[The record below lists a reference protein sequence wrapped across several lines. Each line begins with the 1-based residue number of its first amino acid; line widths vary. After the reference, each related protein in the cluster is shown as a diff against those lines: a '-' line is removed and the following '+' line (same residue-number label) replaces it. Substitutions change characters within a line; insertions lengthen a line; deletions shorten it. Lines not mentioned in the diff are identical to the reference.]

1 MTRRLLGVIG
11 HVDHGK
17 TALVRALTGI
27 ETDRLPE
34 EKRRGISIALGFAH
48 FIAGDATVDLI
59 DMPGHE
65 RFVRTMVSGATGIGA
80 VLLVV
85 AANEGIQAQTVEHIE
100 IAALLG
106 LRQTVLAV
114 TKRDLATPE
123 RLAEVTRDS
132 LALARSAGLEVAE
145 TVAVSAVRGDGIE
158 ALRAALA
165 RLPGADARE
174 WGYPWLPVDRAFSI
188 AGHGTVVTG
197 TLRRGAIASGDE
209 LVLSPSGE
217 AVRVRGLQVHNAKVA
232 SAGVGQ
238 RVAVNLRAVSTE
250 ETARG
255 VALTRPGALPPASWL
270 SVRLRAVPSAAGPL
284 RDGARLRLL
293 AGTLEV
299 EASLR
304 LLDRR
309 ELAPGETGSAQLH
322 CAEPVAVPAREA
334 FILRSPSPARTVAGG
349 VVLDPQASRLRR
361 RDPAALE
368 RLERLAGETPE
379 RLVARE
385 VADAG
390 AAGRPVL
397 ALARL
402 SGLSPDRVVAALGDK
417 AAGDK
422 ALGDKASGDKAAG
435 PQGPASAGTGAVV
448 IARGVAVARAA
459 LDAVGARVPALLA
472 EAPDGMARERLL
484 AALPGVSGPVLEESL
499 SRLAASGVLRLA
511 GGLVAPVRAAF
522 ERDRA
527 DRDQLGA
534 EALAERVRQA
544 GLSAP
549 DTRDFAA
556 DPVLR
561 RLADRLVRE
570 GVLVRASDR
579 VQKRELLFHRDTV
592 EAARLRLAPLLAEGA
607 GLLVSDA
614 GAALGVSR
622 KFSVP
627 LLEHFDQIGFTRR
640 VADRRQLA
648 QRPG

>member
-48 FIAGDATVDLI
+48 FVAGDATVDLI

-85 AANEGIQAQTVEHIE
+85 AANEGVQAQTVEHIE

-209 LVLSPSGE
+209 LVLSPSDE
-217 AVRVRGLQVHNAKVA
+217 AVRVRGLQVHGAKVA

-309 ELAPGETGSAQLH
+309 ELAPGETASAQLH

-385 VADAG
+385 VADSG

-417 AAGDK
+417 A
-422 ALGDKASGDKAAG
+422 LGDKAAG
-435 PQGPASAGTGAVV
+435 PRGPASAGTGAVV

-534 EALAERVRQA
+534 AALAERVRRA

-648 QRPG
+648 HRLG

>member
-1 MTRRLLGVIG
+1 VTRRLLGVIG

-48 FIAGDATVDLI
+48 FVAGDATVDLI

-85 AANEGIQAQTVEHIE
+85 AANEGVQAQTVEHIE

-209 LVLSPSGE
+209 LVLSPSDE
-217 AVRVRGLQVHNAKVA
+217 AVRVRGLQVHGAKVA

-309 ELAPGETGSAQLH
+309 ELAPGETASAQLH

-385 VADAG
+385 VADSG

-417 AAGDK
+417 AAG
-422 ALGDKASGDKAAG
+422 
-435 PQGPASAGTGAVV
+435 PRGPASAGTGAVV

-534 EALAERVRQA
+534 AALAERVRRA

-648 QRPG
+648 HRPG

>member
-48 FIAGDATVDLI
+48 FVAGDATVDLI

-145 TVAVSAVRGDGIE
+145 TVAVSAVRGDGVE

-217 AVRVRGLQVHNAKVA
+217 AVRVRGLQVHGAKVA

-238 RVAVNLRAVSTE
+238 RVAVNLRAVSTG

-304 LLDRR
+304 LLDRH
-309 ELAPGETGSAQLH
+309 ELAPGETASAQLH

-368 RLERLAGETPE
+368 RLERLAAETPE

-402 SGLSPDRVVAALGDK
+402 SGLSPDRVAATLSDK
-417 AAGDK
+417 ASGDK
-422 ALGDKASGDKAAG
+422 ALGDKAAG

-527 DRDQLGA
+527 DRDRVGA
-534 EALAERVRQA
+534 AALAERVRQA

>member
-48 FIAGDATVDLI
+48 FVAGDATIDLI

-100 IAALLG
+100 IAGLLG
-106 LRQTVLAV
+106 LRRAVLAV
-114 TKRDLATPE
+114 TKRDLADPG
-123 RLAEVTRDS
+123 RLAAVTRDS

-145 TVAVSAVRGDGIE
+145 ALPVSALDGGGIAE
-158 ALRAALA
+158 LRAALA

-174 WGYPWLPVDRAFSI
+174 SGFPWLPVDRAFSI

-197 TLRRGAIASGDE
+197 TLRRGTIAAGDE

-217 AVRVRGLQVHNAKVA
+217 TVRVRGLQVHGAKVER
-232 SAGVGQ
+232 AGIGQ
-238 RVAVNLRAVSTE
+238 RVAVNLRAVSTT

-255 VALTRPGALPPASWL
+255 VALTRPGALPPAEWL
-270 SVRLRAVPSAAGPL
+270 SVRLHAVDSAAAPL
-284 RDGARLRLL
+284 RDGTRLRFL

-309 ELAPGETGSAQLH
+309 ELAPGDSCLAQLH

-334 FILRSPSPARTVAGG
+334 FILRSPSPARTLAGG
-349 VVLDPQASRLRR
+349 LVLDPEAARLRR
-361 RDPAALE
+361 RDPAL
-368 RLERLAGETPE
+368 LQRLARLAADTPE
-379 RLVARE
+379 RLVACE
-385 VADAG
+385 VEEAG
-390 AAGRPVL
+390 AAGRPL
-397 ALARL
+397 SRLARL
-402 SGLSPDRVVAALGDK
+402 SGLSAELVSAAL
-417 AAGDK
+417 
-422 ALGDKASGDKAAG
+422 LSASPGAEA
-435 PQGPASAGTGAVV
+435 AVV
-448 IARGVAVARAA
+448 VARGVAVLRPA
-459 LDAVGARVPALLA
+459 LDAVAARIPPLLTQ
-472 EAPDGMARERLL
+472 APDGLSRERLL
-484 AALPGVSGPVLEESL
+484 AALPGVSPPVLEEAL
-499 SRLAASGVLRLA
+499 ARLAADGVLRLA

-527 DRDQLGA
+527 DRDRKGA
-534 EALAERVRQA
+534 DALAERVRQA

-556 DPVLR
+556 DPMLR

-570 GVLVRASDR
+570 GVLVRAADR
-579 VQKRELLFHRDTV
+579 VQKRELLFHRDAI

-614 GAALGVSR
+614 GAALGISR

-627 LLEHFDQIGFTRR
+627 LLEHLDQIGFTRR

-648 QRPG
+648 RRAG

>member
-1 MTRRLLGVIG
+1 VTRRLLGVIG

-48 FIAGDATVDLI
+48 FVAGDATVDLI

-85 AANEGIQAQTVEHIE
+85 AANEGVQAQTVEHIE

-209 LVLSPSGE
+209 LVLSPSDE
-217 AVRVRGLQVHNAKVA
+217 AVRVRGLQVHGAKVA

-309 ELAPGETGSAQLH
+309 ELAPGETASAQLH

-385 VADAG
+385 VADSG

-417 AAGDK
+417 A
-422 ALGDKASGDKAAG
+422 LGDKAAG
-435 PQGPASAGTGAVV
+435 PRGPASAGTGAVV

-534 EALAERVRQA
+534 AALAERVRRA

-648 QRPG
+648 HRPG

>member
-1 MTRRLLGVIG
+1 MIG

-17 TALVRALTGI
+17 TALVRALTGM

-48 FIAGDATVDLI
+48 FVANGATIDLI

-85 AANEGIQAQTVEHIE
+85 AANEGIQAQTVEHVE

-106 LRQTVLAV
+106 LRQAVLAV

-123 RLAEVTRDS
+123 RLAEVTRDG
-132 LALARSAGLEVAE
+132 LALARCAGLEVADA
-145 TVAVSAVRGDGIE
+145 VAVSAARGEGIE

-165 RLPGADARE
+165 RLAPADARE

-188 AGHGTVVTG
+188 PGHGTVVTG
-197 TLRRGAIASGDE
+197 TLRRGAIAAGDE

-217 AVRVRGLQVHNAKVA
+217 AVRVRGLQVHGEKVA
-232 SAGVGQ
+232 SAAVGQ
-238 RVAVNLRAVSTE
+238 RVAVNLRAVSTA

-255 VALTRPGALPPASWL
+255 VALTRPGALPPAEWL
-270 SVRLRAVPSAAGPL
+270 SVRLRAVASASGPL

-304 LLDRR
+304 LLDRA
-309 ELAPGETGSAQLH
+309 ELAPGESGPAQLR
-322 CAEPVAVPAREA
+322 CAEPVALPAREA
-334 FILRSPSPARTVAGG
+334 FILRVASPARTVAGG

-361 RDPAALE
+361 RDLAVLE
-368 RLERLAGETPE
+368 RLERLAADSPE

-385 VADAG
+385 VAMSDAS
-390 AAGRPVL
+390 GRPVV

-402 SGLSPDRVVAALGDK
+402 SGLSAGLVAAALGE
-417 AAGDK
+417 
-422 ALGDKASGDKAAG
+422 
-435 PQGPASAGTGAVV
+435 ASAGRTDAGGGDGGVV

-459 LDAVGARVPALLA
+459 LDGVCARVPSLLA
-472 EAPDGMARERLL
+472 ETPDGVARERLL
-484 AALPGVSGPVLEESL
+484 ASLPGVSATVLEEAL
-499 SRLAASGVLRLA
+499 SRLSAGGVLRLA

-527 DRDQLGA
+527 DRDRLA
-534 EALAERVRQA
+534 AAALAERVRQA

-549 DTRDFAA
+549 DARDFAA

-570 GVLVRASDR
+570 GVLVRAADR
-579 VQKRELLFHRDTV
+579 VQRRELLFHRDTV
-592 EAARLRLAPLLAEGA
+592 EAARRRLAPLLAEGA

-614 GAALGVSR
+614 GVALGVSR

-648 QRPG
+648 HRPG

>member
-48 FIAGDATVDLI
+48 FVAGDATIDLI

-106 LRQTVLAV
+106 LRRTVLAV
-114 TKRDLATPE
+114 TKRDLAAPD

-132 LALARSAGLEVAE
+132 LALARSAGLEVEDAL
-145 TVAVSAVRGDGIE
+145 AVSALDGGGIAE
-158 ALRAALA
+158 LRAALA

-174 WGYPWLPVDRAFSI
+174 SGYPWLPVDRAFSI

-197 TLRRGAIASGDE
+197 TLRRGAISAGDE

-217 AVRVRGLQVHNAKVA
+217 TVRVRGLQVHGAKVDT
-232 SAGVGQ
+232 AGIGQ
-238 RVAVNLRAVSTE
+238 RVAVNLRAVSTA

-255 VALTRPGALPPASWL
+255 IALTRPGTLPPAEWL
-270 SVRLRAVPSAAGPL
+270 SVRLRATDSAPAPL
-284 RDGARLRLL
+284 RDGARLRFL

-299 EASLR
+299 DAALR

-309 ELAPGETGSAQLH
+309 ELAPGESCLAQLH

-334 FILRSPSPARTVAGG
+334 FILRSPSPARTLAGG
-349 VVLDPQASRLRR
+349 LVLDPEAARLRR
-361 RDPAALE
+361 RDPAL
-368 RLERLAGETPE
+368 LERLARLASDTPE
-379 RLVARE
+379 RLVAAE

-390 AAGRPVL
+390 PAGRPL
-397 ALARL
+397 QRLARL
-402 SGLSPDRVVAALGDK
+402 SGLSADLVSSAL
-417 AAGDK
+417 
-422 ALGDKASGDKAAG
+422 LASPGA
-435 PQGPASAGTGAVV
+435 QGTVV
-448 IARGVAVARAA
+448 IARGVAVTRPA
-459 LDAVGARVPALLA
+459 LDAVAARIPALLA
-472 EAPDGMARERLL
+472 DTPDGVPRDRLL
-484 AALPGVSGPVLEESL
+484 AALPGASAAVLEEAL
-499 SRLAASGVLRLA
+499 SRLATANVLRLA

-527 DRDQLGA
+527 DRDLQA
-534 EALAERVRQA
+534 ASALAERVRQA

-556 DPVLR
+556 DPVLK

-570 GVLVRASDR
+570 GVLVRAADR
-579 VQKRELLFHRDTV
+579 VQKRELLFHRDAV
-592 EAARLRLAPLLAEGA
+592 EAARLRLEPLLAEGA

-648 QRPG
+648 RRAG

>member
-1 MTRRLLGVIG
+1 MGGSAPGLPSLPVTRRLFGVIG

-48 FIAGDATVDLI
+48 FAAGDATVDLI

-65 RFVRTMVSGATGIGA
+65 RFVRTMVSGATGIDA

-106 LRQTVLAV
+106 LRQTVLAT
-114 TKRDLATPE
+114 TKCDLATPE

-132 LALARSAGLEVAE
+132 LALARSAGLEVADA
-145 TVAVSAVRGDGIE
+145 VAVSAVRGDGIE

-197 TLRRGAIASGDE
+197 TLRRGPIAAGDE
-209 LVLSPSGE
+209 LVLSPLGE
-217 AVRVRGLQVHNAKVA
+217 AVRVRGLQVHGAKVA

-270 SVRLRAVPSAAGPL
+270 SVLLRAVPSAAGPL

-304 LLDRR
+304 LLDRP
-309 ELAPGETGSAQLH
+309 ELAAGETGPAQLR

-349 VVLDPQASRLRR
+349 VVIDPQASRLRR
-361 RDPAALE
+361 RDPAVLE
-368 RLERLAGETPE
+368 RLERLAAETPE

-402 SGLSPDRVVAALGDK
+402 SGLSPDRVAAALG
-417 AAGDK
+417 G
-422 ALGDKASGDKAAG
+422 KAAG
-435 PQGPASAGTGAVV
+435 PQGPAAAGGGAVV
-448 IARGVAVARAA
+448 IARGVAVARTA
-459 LDAVGARVPALLA
+459 LDVVTAQVPALLA
-472 EAPDGMARERLL
+472 EAPDGVGRERLL
-484 AALPGVSGPVLEESL
+484 AALPGLSAPVLEEAL
-499 SRLAASGVLRLA
+499 ARLAAGGVLRLA

-534 EALAERVRQA
+534 AALAERVRQA

-561 RLADRLVRE
+561 RLAERLVRE

-592 EAARLRLAPLLAEGA
+592 EAAQRRLAPLLAEGA

-648 QRPG
+648 RRAG

>member
-1 MTRRLLGVIG
+1 MTRHLLGVIG

-48 FIAGDATVDLI
+48 FVLGDATIDLI

-106 LRQTVLAV
+106 LRRTVLAV
-114 TKRDLATPE
+114 TKRDLVDAD
-123 RLAEVTRDS
+123 RLAAVTRDS
-132 LALARSAGLEVAE
+132 LALARASGLDVAE
-145 TVAVSAVRGDGIE
+145 TLAVSALDGGGIGE
-158 ALRAALA
+158 LRAALA
-165 RLPGADARE
+165 RLPAADARE
-174 WGYPWLPVDRAFSI
+174 SGYPWLPVDRAFSV

-197 TLRRGAIASGDE
+197 TLRRGAISLGDE

-217 AVRVRGLQVHNAKVA
+217 AVRVRGLQVHGAKVDT
-232 SAGVGQ
+232 AGVGQ
-238 RVAVNLRAVSTE
+238 RVAVNLRAVSTA

-255 VALTRPGALPPASWL
+255 VALTRPDVLAPAAWL
-270 SVRLRAVPSAAGPL
+270 SVRLRAVDSAAAPL
-284 RDGARLRLL
+284 RDGARLRFL

-304 LLDRR
+304 LLDRS
-309 ELAPGETGSAQLH
+309 ELAPGDSCLAQLH
-322 CAEPVAVPAREA
+322 CAEPVAVPARES

-349 VVLDPQASRLRR
+349 LVLDPEAVRLRR
-361 RDPAALE
+361 RDPVLLE
-368 RLERLAGETPE
+368 RLSRHAAEAPE
-379 RLVARE
+379 RLVAAE
-385 VADAG
+385 VAEAG
-390 AAGRPVL
+390 AAGRPL
-397 ALARL
+397 PRLARL
-402 SGLSPDRVVAALGDK
+402 SGLSPDLVAA
-417 AAGDK
+417 
-422 ALGDKASGDKAAG
+422 AL
-435 PQGPASAGTGAVV
+435 ASATPGASPEVV
-448 IARGVAVARAA
+448 IARGVAVLRSA
-459 LDAVGARVPALLA
+459 LDAVSARIPALLA
-472 EAPDGMARERLL
+472 ATPDGVARERLL
-484 AALPGVSGPVLEESL
+484 AALPGASAPVLEEAL
-499 SRLAASGVLRLA
+499 SRLAAASVLRLA
-511 GGLVAPVRAAF
+511 GGLVAPVRVAF

-527 DRDQLGA
+527 DRDRQGA
-534 EALAERVRQA
+534 DALAERVRQA

-570 GVLVRASDR
+570 GVLVRAADR
-579 VQKRELLFHRDTV
+579 VQKRELLFHRDTI
-592 EAARLRLAPLLAEGA
+592 EAAQRRLAPLLAEGA

-627 LLEHFDQIGFTRR
+627 LLEHFDQVGFTRR
-640 VADRRQLA
+640 VADRRQLGRKA
-648 QRPG
+648 G

>member
-48 FIAGDATVDLI
+48 FVSGDATIDLI

-85 AANEGIQAQTVEHIE
+85 AANEGIGAQTVEHIE

-106 LRQTVLAV
+106 LRRTVLAV
-114 TKRDLATPE
+114 TKRDLADPG
-123 RLAEVTRDS
+123 RLAAVTRDS
-132 LALARSAGLEVAE
+132 LALARAAGLEVAE
-145 TVAVSAVRGDGIE
+145 ALPVSALDGGGIAE
-158 ALRAALA
+158 LRAALA
-165 RLPGADARE
+165 RLPGADTRE
-174 WGYPWLPVDRAFSI
+174 SGFPWLPVDRAFSI

-197 TLRRGAIASGDE
+197 TLRRGAIAAGDE

-217 AVRVRGLQVHNAKVA
+217 AVRVRGLQVHGARVER
-232 SAGVGQ
+232 AGIGQ
-238 RVAVNLRAVSTE
+238 RVAVNLRAVSTA

-255 VALTRPGALPPASWL
+255 VALTRPGALPPAEWL
-270 SVRLRAVPSAAGPL
+270 SVRLRAVDSAPGPL
-284 RDGARLRLL
+284 RDGTRLRFL

-299 EASLR
+299 EAGLR

-309 ELAPGETGSAQLH
+309 ELAPGGSCLAQLH

-334 FILRSPSPARTVAGG
+334 FILRSPSPARTLAGG
-349 VVLDPQASRLRR
+349 LVLDPEAARLRR
-361 RDPAALE
+361 RDPAL
-368 RLERLAGETPE
+368 LQRLARLATDTPE
-379 RLVARE
+379 RLVACE
-385 VADAG
+385 VAEAG
-390 AAGRPVL
+390 AAGRPL
-397 ALARL
+397 PRLARL
-402 SGLSPDRVVAALGDK
+402 SGLSVELVSAAL
-417 AAGDK
+417 
-422 ALGDKASGDKAAG
+422 LSAG
-435 PQGPASAGTGAVV
+435 PGAEAAVV
-448 IARGVAVARAA
+448 VARGVAVLRPA
-459 LDAVGARVPALLA
+459 LDAVAARIPLLLA
-472 EAPDGMARERLL
+472 QAPDGLSRERLL
-484 AALPGVSGPVLEESL
+484 AVLPGVSPPVLEEAL
-499 SRLAASGVLRLA
+499 SRLAAAGVLRLA

-527 DRDQLGA
+527 DRDLQA
-534 EALAERVRQA
+534 ADALAERVRQA

-570 GVLVRASDR
+570 GVLIRAADR
-579 VQKRELLFHRDTV
+579 VQKRELLFHRDAI

-614 GAALGVSR
+614 GAALGISR

-648 QRPG
+648 RRAG

>member
-34 EKRRGISIALGFAH
+34 EQRRGISIALGFAH
-48 FIAGDATVDLI
+48 FVEAGATIDLI

-106 LRQTVLAV
+106 LRRTVLAV
-114 TKRDLATPE
+114 TKRDLVDAD
-123 RLAEVTRDS
+123 RLAAVTRDS
-132 LALARSAGLEVAE
+132 LALARSAGLDVAE
-145 TVAVSAVRGDGIE
+145 SLAVSALDGGGIAE
-158 ALRAALA
+158 LRAALA

-174 WGYPWLPVDRAFSI
+174 SGYPWLPVDRAFSI

-197 TLRRGAIASGDE
+197 TLRRGTISAGDE

-217 AVRVRGLQVHNAKVA
+217 SVRVRGLQVHGAKVDT
-232 SAGVGQ
+232 AGIGQ
-238 RVAVNLRAVSTE
+238 RVAVNLRAVSTA

-255 VALTRPGALPPASWL
+255 VALTRPDALPPAEWL
-270 SVRLRAVPSAAGPL
+270 SVRLRAVDSAAAPL
-284 RDGARLRLL
+284 RDGARLRFL

-299 EASLR
+299 DASLR

-309 ELAPGETGSAQLH
+309 ELAPGDSCLAQLR
-322 CAEPVAVPAREA
+322 CAEPVAVPARES
-334 FILRSPSPARTVAGG
+334 FILRSPSPARTLAGG
-349 VVLDPQASRLRR
+349 TVLDPEAARLRR
-361 RDPAALE
+361 RDPALLE
-368 RLERLAGETPE
+368 RLSRLAADTPE
-379 RLVARE
+379 RLVAAE
-385 VADAG
+385 VTEAG
-390 AAGRPVL
+390 AAGRPL
-397 ALARL
+397 ARLARL
-402 SGLSPDRVVAALGDK
+402 SGLSPGLAA
-417 AAGDK
+417 AAVSPG
-422 ALGDKASGDKAAG
+422 AG
-435 PQGPASAGTGAVV
+435 PDVV
-448 IARGVAVARAA
+448 IARGVAVLRSA
-459 LDAVGARVPALLA
+459 LDAVAARIPALLA
-472 EAPDGMARERLL
+472 EAPDGVARERLL
-484 AALPGVSGPVLEESL
+484 SALPGASAPVLEEAL

-511 GGLVAPVRAAF
+511 GGLVAPVRVAF

-527 DRDQLGA
+527 DRDREA
-534 EALAERVRQA
+534 ADALAERVRKA

-570 GVLVRASDR
+570 GVLIRAADR
-579 VQKRELLFHRDTV
+579 VQKRELLFHRDAV
-592 EAARLRLAPLLAEGA
+592 EAARLLLAPLLAEGA

-627 LLEHFDQIGFTRR
+627 LLEHFDQVGFTRR

-648 QRPG
+648 RKAG

>member
-48 FIAGDATVDLI
+48 FVAGDATVDLI

-85 AANEGIQAQTVEHIE
+85 AANEGVQAQTVEHIE

-209 LVLSPSGE
+209 LVLSPSDE
-217 AVRVRGLQVHNAKVA
+217 AVRVRGLQVHGAKVA

-309 ELAPGETGSAQLH
+309 ELAPGETASAQLH

-385 VADAG
+385 VADSG

-417 AAGDK
+417 A
-422 ALGDKASGDKAAG
+422 LGDKAAG
-435 PQGPASAGTGAVV
+435 PRGPASAGTGAVV

-534 EALAERVRQA
+534 AALAERVRRA

-648 QRPG
+648 HRPG